1 MRLRLA
7 SKLGYVS
14 LPSFCVQLEVMGNSI
29 ICQLLLSKK
38 KKKKVIWTKNN
49 SSMKFLPYLLHGVVS
64 LLAS

>member
-29 ICQLLLSKK
+29 ICYFYLNKK
-38 KKKKVIWTKNN
+38 KSHLDKKQQQHDIFAISPAWRC
-49 SSMKFLPYLLHGVVS
+49 
-64 LLAS
+64 

>member
-38 KKKKVIWTKNN
+38 KKKSHLDKKQQQHEIFAISPAWRC
-49 SSMKFLPYLLHGVVS
+49 
-64 LLAS
+64 

>member
-14 LPSFCVQLEVMGNSI
+14 LPSLCVQVEVMGNSI

-38 KKKKVIWTKNN
+38 KDTSHLDKKQQQHEIFWHI
-49 SSMKFLPYLLHGVVS
+49 SCMA
-64 LLAS
+64 LLAC